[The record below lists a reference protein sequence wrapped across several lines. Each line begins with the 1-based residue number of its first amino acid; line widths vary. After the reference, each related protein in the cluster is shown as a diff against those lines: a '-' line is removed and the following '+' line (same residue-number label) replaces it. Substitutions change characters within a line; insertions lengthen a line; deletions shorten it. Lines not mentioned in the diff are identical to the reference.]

1 MCPEPVDRPVI
12 EPVLGGAGPLGTCS
26 KSLPRRGRYG
36 WSEPGREL
44 REVARSGGA
53 GAAPAGVGR
62 DGYGRGRPIPTG
74 ARGGFR
80 ARHTP
85 VAGEAWET
93 RSPRSAVLTEFG
105 HLLDTFVVGEVL
117 KQASSR
123 GDPRR
128 QRRLPDRTRP
138 VQRQHRPITQPLTID
153 AAAPTPTRPTRT
165 IQPKVVLIKLEGH
178 YPSELEDSDQ
188 GRLNGTKDTS
198 QPDAKLPSLRAGVAR
213 PLDPKAS
220 TTDKASPEALLK
232 PRSAAEFGHSRQ
244 FYSVGFQ
251 VLRYNSAVNH
261 VRTTLL

>member
-1 MCPEPVDRPVI
+1 MPATGLRHGTRRVSQTRQRPTRRDGKSGASSPSVRYELHARVMCPEPVDRHVN

-123 GDPRR
+123 GDPRSNVDFPTEPGPCNASTGPSRSRSPSTPPR
-128 QRRLPDRTRP
+128 QRLPARP
-138 VQRQHRPITQPLTID
+138 EPSNQRSYSSNWR
-153 AAAPTPTRPTRT
+153 AT
-165 IQPKVVLIKLEGH
+165 IQA
-178 YPSELEDSDQ
+178 
-188 GRLNGTKDTS
+188 N
-198 QPDAKLPSLRAGVAR
+198 
-213 PLDPKAS
+213 
-220 TTDKASPEALLK
+220 
-232 PRSAAEFGHSRQ
+232 
-244 FYSVGFQ
+244 
-251 VLRYNSAVNH
+251 
-261 VRTTLL
+261 